1 MSSKFRYIIIIVL
14 LYGCGP
20 GKNLTSTVGEIPEMR
35 TKQIL
40 KKHIKQHAK
49 FNTLQCKLK
58 IELFQ
63 NSKAQSNTVT
73 LRMDRGKTIW
83 INAFLN
89 MIRIKITP
97 DRVQMYN
104 KIDKTYFDGDFSL
117 IKQLLGIDLDFSN
130 LENLLLG
137 DTFFKHNSSSLKQVK
152 DNNSV
157 YTLKPYKLDPTLNV
171 LYRINPFYFKMKTQE
186 ISHLKEEIHLK
197 VNYDDFQEIN
207 QQLIPSKMAIT
218 INEKQNNAFIKLNL
232 KSVSLNQ
239 SIRFPFKLPKG
250 YKLLNF

>member
-14 LYGCGP
+14 LYGCAP

-73 LRMDRGKTIW
+73 LRMERGKIIW

-97 DRVQMYN
+97 DKVQMYN

-137 DTFFKHNSSSLKQVK
+137 DTFFKHNSSSLNQVK
-152 DNNSV
+152 DNSG

-171 LYRINPFYFKMKTQE
+171 LYRINPFYYKMKTQE

-218 INEKQNNAFIKLNL
+218 INEKQNNTFIKLNL

>member
-14 LYGCGP
+14 LYGCAP

-63 NSKAQSNTVT
+63 NSKVQSNNVT

-137 DTFFKHNSSSLKQVK
+137 DTFFKHNSSSLNQIK
-152 DNNSV
+152 DNSG

-218 INEKQNNAFIKLNL
+218 INEKQNNTFIKLNL

-250 YKLLNF
+250 YRQLNF

>member
-20 GKNLTSTVGEIPEMR
+20 GKNLTSTIGEIPEMR

-137 DTFFKHNSSSLKQVK
+137 DTFFKHNSSSLNQVK
-152 DNNSV
+152 DNSG

-186 ISHLKEEIHLK
+186 ISHLKEEIRLK

-218 INEKQNNAFIKLNL
+218 INEKQNNTFIRLNL

-250 YKLLNF
+250 YKLLKF

>member
-14 LYGCGP
+14 LYGCAP

-117 IKQLLGIDLDFSN
+117 IRQLLGIDLDFSN

-137 DTFFKHNSSSLKQVK
+137 DTFFKHNSSSLNQVK
-152 DNNSV
+152 DNSG

-218 INEKQNNAFIKLNL
+218 INEKQNNTFIKLNL

>member
-14 LYGCGP
+14 LYGCAP

-58 IELFQ
+58 VELFQ

-73 LRMDRGKTIW
+73 LRMERGKTIW
-83 INAFLN
+83 ISAFLN
-89 MIRIKITP
+89 MIRVKITP

-137 DTFFKHNSSSLKQVK
+137 DTFFKHNSSSLNQVK
-152 DNNSV
+152 DNSG

-218 INEKQNNAFIKLNL
+218 INEKQNNTFIKLNL

>member
-14 LYGCGP
+14 FFGCAP

-40 KKHIKQHAK
+40 KKHIKQRAK

-73 LRMDRGKTIW
+73 LRMDRGKIIW

-137 DTFFKHNSSSLKQVK
+137 DTFFKHNSSSLNQVK
-152 DNNSV
+152 DNSG
-157 YTLKPYKLDPTLNV
+157 YTLKPYKLDPTLDV

-218 INEKQNNAFIKLNL
+218 INGKQNNTFIKLNL

>member
-14 LYGCGP
+14 LYGCAP

-137 DTFFKHNSSSLKQVK
+137 DTFFKHNSSSLNQIK
-152 DNNSV
+152 DNSG

-218 INEKQNNAFIKLNL
+218 INEKQNNTFIKLNL

-250 YKLLNF
+250 YRQLNF

>member
-1 MSSKFRYIIIIVL
+1 
-14 LYGCGP
+14 
-20 GKNLTSTVGEIPEMR
+20 LTSTVGEIPEMR

-89 MIRIKITP
+89 IIRIKITP

-137 DTFFKHNSSSLKQVK
+137 DTFFKHNSSSLNQVK
-152 DNNSV
+152 DNSG

-186 ISHLKEEIHLK
+186 ISHLKEEIRLK

-218 INEKQNNAFIKLNL
+218 INEKQNNTFIKLNL

-250 YKLLNF
+250 YKLLKF

>member
-20 GKNLTSTVGEIPEMR
+20 GKNLTSNVGGIPEMR

-49 FNTLQCKLK
+49 FNTLQCNLK

-137 DTFFKHNSSSLKQVK
+137 DTFFKHNSSSLNQVK
-152 DNNSV
+152 DNSG

-186 ISHLKEEIHLK
+186 ISHLKEEIRLK

-218 INEKQNNAFIKLNL
+218 INEKQNNTFIKLNL

-250 YKLLNF
+250 YKLLKF

>member
-14 LYGCGP
+14 LYGCAP

-63 NSKAQSNTVT
+63 NSKVQSNNVT

-152 DNNSV
+152 DNSG

-218 INEKQNNAFIKLNL
+218 INEKQNNTFIKLNL

-250 YKLLNF
+250 YRQLNF

>member
-14 LYGCGP
+14 LYGCAP

-58 IELFQ
+58 VELFQ

-73 LRMDRGKTIW
+73 LRMERGKTIW
-83 INAFLN
+83 ISAFLN
-89 MIRIKITP
+89 MIRVKITP

-104 KIDKTYFDGDFSL
+104 KIDKTYFNGDFSL

-137 DTFFKHNSSSLKQVK
+137 DTFFKHNSSSLNQVK
-152 DNNSV
+152 DNTG

-218 INEKQNNAFIKLNL
+218 INEKQNNTFIKLNL

>member
-137 DTFFKHNSSSLKQVK
+137 DTFFKHNSSSLNQVK
-152 DNNSV
+152 DNSG

-186 ISHLKEEIHLK
+186 ISHLKEEIRLK

-218 INEKQNNAFIKLNL
+218 INEKQNNTFIRLNL

-250 YKLLNF
+250 YKLLKF

>member
-1 MSSKFRYIIIIVL
+1 MRSKFRYLIIIVL
-14 LYGCGP
+14 LYGCAP

-58 IELFQ
+58 VELFQ

-89 MIRIKITP
+89 LIRIKITP

-137 DTFFKHNSSSLKQVK
+137 DTFFKHNSSSLNQVK
-152 DNNSV
+152 DNTG
-157 YTLKPYKLDPTLNV
+157 YTLKPYKLDPTLDV

-186 ISHLKEEIHLK
+186 ISHLKEEIYLK

-218 INEKQNNAFIKLNL
+218 INEKQNNTFIKLNL

>member
-1 MSSKFRYIIIIVL
+1 MRSKFRYLIIIVL
-14 LYGCGP
+14 LYGCAP

-63 NSKAQSNTVT
+63 NSKAQSNSVT
-73 LRMDRGKTIW
+73 LRMERGKIIW

-97 DRVQMYN
+97 DKVQMYN

-137 DTFFKHNSSSLKQVK
+137 DTFFKHNSSSLNQVK
-152 DNNSV
+152 DNTG

-218 INEKQNNAFIKLNL
+218 INEKQNNTFIKLNL

>member
-20 GKNLTSTVGEIPEMR
+20 GKNLTSTIGEIPEMR

-104 KIDKTYFDGDFSL
+104 KIDKTYFDGDFSF

-137 DTFFKHNSSSLKQVK
+137 DTFFKHNSSSLNQVK
-152 DNNSV
+152 DDSG

-186 ISHLKEEIHLK
+186 ISHLKEEIRLK

-218 INEKQNNAFIKLNL
+218 INEKQNNTFIKLNL

-250 YKLLNF
+250 YKLLKF

>member
-137 DTFFKHNSSSLKQVK
+137 DTFFKHNSSSLNQVK
-152 DNNSV
+152 DNSG

-207 QQLIPSKMAIT
+207 QQLVPSKMAIT
-218 INEKQNNAFIKLNL
+218 INEKQNNTFIKLNL

-239 SIRFPFKLPKG
+239 SISFPFKLPTG

>member
-14 LYGCGP
+14 LYGCAP

-58 IELFQ
+58 VELFQ

-89 MIRIKITP
+89 LIRIKITP

-117 IKQLLGIDLDFSN
+117 IKQLLGVDLDFSN

-137 DTFFKHNSSSLKQVK
+137 DTFFKHNSSSLNQVK
-152 DNNSV
+152 DNTG

-218 INEKQNNAFIKLNL
+218 INEKQNNTFIKLNL

-250 YKLLNF
+250 YKQLNF

>member
-40 KKHIKQHAK
+40 KKHIKQYAK

-63 NSKAQSNTVT
+63 NSKVQSNTVT

-137 DTFFKHNSSSLKQVK
+137 DTFFKHNSSSLNQVK
-152 DNNSV
+152 DNSG

-218 INEKQNNAFIKLNL
+218 INEKQNNTFIKLNL

>member
-14 LYGCGP
+14 LYGCAP
-20 GKNLTSTVGEIPEMR
+20 GKNLTLTVGEIPEMR

-63 NSKAQSNTVT
+63 NSKVQSNTVT

-137 DTFFKHNSSSLKQVK
+137 DTFFKHNSSSLSQVK
-152 DNNSV
+152 DNSG

-171 LYRINPFYFKMKTQE
+171 LYRINPFNFKMKTQE
-186 ISHLKEEIHLK
+186 IFHLKEEIHLK

-218 INEKQNNAFIKLNL
+218 INEKQNNTFIKLNL
-232 KSVSLNQ
+232 KSVGLNQ

-250 YKLLNF
+250 YRQLNF

>member
-14 LYGCGP
+14 VFGCAP
-20 GKNLTSTVGEIPEMR
+20 SKNLTSTVGEIPEMR

-40 KKHIKQHAK
+40 KKHIKQYAK

-73 LRMDRGKTIW
+73 LRMERGKTIW

-89 MIRIKITP
+89 MIRVKITP

-137 DTFFKHNSSSLKQVK
+137 DTFFKHNSSSLNQVK
-152 DNNSV
+152 DNSK

-186 ISHLKEEIHLK
+186 ISHLKEEIYLK

-218 INEKQNNAFIKLNL
+218 INEKQNNTFIKLNL

>member
-20 GKNLTSTVGEIPEMR
+20 GKNLTSNVGGIPEIR

-73 LRMDRGKTIW
+73 LRMERGKIIW

-137 DTFFKHNSSSLKQVK
+137 DTFFKHNSSSLNQVK
-152 DNNSV
+152 DNSG
-157 YTLKPYKLDPTLNV
+157 YTLKPYKLDPTLDV

-186 ISHLKEEIHLK
+186 ISHLKEEIRLK

-218 INEKQNNAFIKLNL
+218 INEKQNNTFIKLNL

-250 YKLLNF
+250 YKLLKF

>member
-20 GKNLTSTVGEIPEMR
+20 GKNLTSTIGEIPEMR

-137 DTFFKHNSSSLKQVK
+137 DTFFKHNSSSLNQVK
-152 DNNSV
+152 DNSG

-186 ISHLKEEIHLK
+186 ISHLKEEIRLK

-218 INEKQNNAFIKLNL
+218 INEKQNNTFIKLNL

-250 YKLLNF
+250 YKLLKF

>member
-104 KIDKTYFDGDFSL
+104 KIDKTYFDGDFSF

-137 DTFFKHNSSSLKQVK
+137 DTFFKHNSSSLNQVK
-152 DNNSV
+152 DDSG

-186 ISHLKEEIHLK
+186 ISHLKEEIRLK

-218 INEKQNNAFIKLNL
+218 INEKQNNTFIKLNL

-250 YKLLNF
+250 YKLLKF

>member
-73 LRMDRGKTIW
+73 LRMERGKIIW

-137 DTFFKHNSSSLKQVK
+137 DTFFKHNSSSLNQVK
-152 DNNSV
+152 DNSG

-186 ISHLKEEIHLK
+186 ISHLKEEIRLK

-218 INEKQNNAFIKLNL
+218 INEKQNNTFIKLNL

-250 YKLLNF
+250 YKLLKF

>member
-14 LYGCGP
+14 LYGCAP

-63 NSKAQSNTVT
+63 NSKVQSNNVT

-117 IKQLLGIDLDFSN
+117 IKRLLGIDLDFSN

-137 DTFFKHNSSSLKQVK
+137 DTFFKHNSSSLNQVK
-152 DNNSV
+152 DNSG

-218 INEKQNNAFIKLNL
+218 INEKQNNTFIKLNL

-250 YKLLNF
+250 YRQLNF

>member
-14 LYGCGP
+14 LYGCAP

-58 IELFQ
+58 VELFQ
-63 NSKAQSNTVT
+63 NSKAQSNNVT

-137 DTFFKHNSSSLKQVK
+137 DTFFKHNSSSLNQVK
-152 DNNSV
+152 DNSG

-218 INEKQNNAFIKLNL
+218 INEKQNNTFIKLNL

>member
-137 DTFFKHNSSSLKQVK
+137 ETFFKHNSSSLKQVK

-186 ISHLKEEIHLK
+186 ISHLKEEIYLK

-218 INEKQNNAFIKLNL
+218 INEKQNNTFIKLNL

>member
-14 LYGCGP
+14 LYGCAP

-89 MIRIKITP
+89 LIRIKITP

-137 DTFFKHNSSSLKQVK
+137 DTFFKHNSSSLNQVK
-152 DNNSV
+152 DNTG

-218 INEKQNNAFIKLNL
+218 INEKQNNTFIKLNL

>member
-14 LYGCGP
+14 LYGCAP

-137 DTFFKHNSSSLKQVK
+137 DTFFKHNSSSLNQVK
-152 DNNSV
+152 DNSG

-218 INEKQNNAFIKLNL
+218 INEKQNNTFIKLNL

>member
-14 LYGCGP
+14 LYGCAP

-58 IELFQ
+58 VELFQ

-137 DTFFKHNSSSLKQVK
+137 DTFFKHNSSSLNQVK
-152 DNNSV
+152 DNTG

-218 INEKQNNAFIKLNL
+218 INEKQNNTFIKLNL

>member
-14 LYGCGP
+14 LYACGP
-20 GKNLTSTVGEIPEMR
+20 GKNLTSIVGEIPEMR

-73 LRMDRGKTIW
+73 LRMERGKIIW

-97 DRVQMYN
+97 DKVQMYN
-104 KIDKTYFDGDFSL
+104 KIDQTYFDGDFSL

-137 DTFFKHNSSSLKQVK
+137 DTFFKHNSSSLNQVK
-152 DNNSV
+152 DNSG
-157 YTLKPYKLDPTLNV
+157 YKLKPFKLDPTLDV
-171 LYRINPFYFKMKTQE
+171 FYRINPFYFKMKTQE

-218 INEKQNNAFIKLNL
+218 INEKQNNAFIIKLNL

>member
-137 DTFFKHNSSSLKQVK
+137 ETFFKHNSSSLKQVK

-186 ISHLKEEIHLK
+186 ISHLKEEIQLK
-197 VNYDDFQEIN
+197 VNYDDFQEIK
-207 QQLIPSKMAIT
+207 QQLIPSKMTIA
-218 INEKQNNAFIKLNL
+218 INEKQNNTFIKLNL

>member
-137 DTFFKHNSSSLKQVK
+137 ETFFKHNSSSLKQVK

-218 INEKQNNAFIKLNL
+218 INEKQNNTFIKLNL

-239 SIRFPFKLPKG
+239 PIRFPFKLPKG

>member
-40 KKHIKQHAK
+40 KKHIKQYAK

-73 LRMDRGKTIW
+73 LRMERGKTIW

-89 MIRIKITP
+89 MIRVKITP

-137 DTFFKHNSSSLKQVK
+137 DTFFKHNSSSLNQVK
-152 DNNSV
+152 DNSG

-186 ISHLKEEIHLK
+186 ISHLKEEIYLK

-218 INEKQNNAFIKLNL
+218 INEKQNNTFIKLNL

>member
-14 LYGCGP
+14 LYGCAP

-58 IELFQ
+58 VELFQ

-83 INAFLN
+83 ISAFLN
-89 MIRIKITP
+89 LIRIKITP

-137 DTFFKHNSSSLKQVK
+137 DTFFKHNSSSLNQVK
-152 DNNSV
+152 DNTG

-171 LYRINPFYFKMKTQE
+171 LYIINPFYFKMKTQE

-218 INEKQNNAFIKLNL
+218 INEKQNNTFIKLNL

>member
-137 DTFFKHNSSSLKQVK
+137 DTFFKHNSSSLNQVK
-152 DNNSV
+152 DNSG
-157 YTLKPYKLDPTLNV
+157 YTLKPYKLDPTLDV

-186 ISHLKEEIHLK
+186 ISHLKEEIRLK

-218 INEKQNNAFIKLNL
+218 INEKQNNTFIKLNL

-250 YKLLNF
+250 YKLLKF

>member
-14 LYGCGP
+14 LYGCAP
-20 GKNLTSTVGEIPEMR
+20 GKNLTLTVGEIPEMR

-58 IELFQ
+58 VELFQ

-137 DTFFKHNSSSLKQVK
+137 DTFFKHNSSSLNQVK
-152 DNNSV
+152 DNTG

-186 ISHLKEEIHLK
+186 ISHLKEEIYLK

-218 INEKQNNAFIKLNL
+218 INEKQNNTFIKLNL

-250 YKLLNF
+250 YRQLNF

>member
-137 DTFFKHNSSSLKQVK
+137 DTFFNHNSSSLKQVK
-152 DNNSV
+152 DNGV

-186 ISHLKEEIHLK
+186 ISHLKEEIRPK
-197 VNYDDFQEIN
+197 VNYDDFHEIN

-218 INEKQNNAFIKLNL
+218 INEKQNNTFIKLNL

-250 YKLLNF
+250 YKLLKF

>member
-14 LYGCGP
+14 LYGCAP

-63 NSKAQSNTVT
+63 NSKVQSNNVT

-137 DTFFKHNSSSLKQVK
+137 DTFFKHNSSSLNQVK
-152 DNNSV
+152 DNSG

-218 INEKQNNAFIKLNL
+218 INEKQNNTFIKLNL